1 MEEVS
6 VLLSRSGPGWPS
18 MNRAVAHP
26 SRPPISF
33 WTCFPAR
40 LHHTLTE
47 ARDSARQPEFDT
59 ARRRCFNL
67 RPVKIY
73 SLMNPITKVVYEL
86 HESTLMTGRAFRRAG
101 SKPYY
106 LREIVIQMDTIGVGS
121 LMIIVLTGLFTGGI
135 LALQTSKMLQTF
147 GATGVTGMLVMT
159 SLVREMG
166 PVLASL
172 MLAGRVGS
180 SIAAELGSMVVSEQ
194 VDAMRALGT
203 DPIKKLVWPRL
214 FALMVM
220 APALTLVADMIGAFG
235 GWVVSST
242 LMNVASS
249 VYISSAKQALTYND
263 IIGGLLKPTVF
274 GLIIAIVSC
283 RTGLRTHGGTV
294 GVGRSVTQCVV
305 TSDILILV
313 ADFFLSKLI
322 LTFK

>member
-1 MEEVS
+1 
-6 VLLSRSGPGWPS
+6 
-18 MNRAVAHP
+18 
-26 SRPPISF
+26 
-33 WTCFPAR
+33 
-40 LHHTLTE
+40 
-47 ARDSARQPEFDT
+47 
-59 ARRRCFNL
+59 
-67 RPVKIY
+67 
-73 SLMNPITKVVYEL
+73 MNPLTKAVYEL
-86 HESTLMTGRAFRRAG
+86 QESTLMTGRAFRRAA

-106 LREIVIQMDTIGVGS
+106 LREIVMQMDTIGVGS

-203 DPIKKLVWPRL
+203 DPIKKLVWPRV

-235 GWVVSST
+235 GWLVSST

-274 GLIIAIVSC
+274 GLIIAVVSC

-313 ADFFLSKLI
+313 SDFFLSKLI